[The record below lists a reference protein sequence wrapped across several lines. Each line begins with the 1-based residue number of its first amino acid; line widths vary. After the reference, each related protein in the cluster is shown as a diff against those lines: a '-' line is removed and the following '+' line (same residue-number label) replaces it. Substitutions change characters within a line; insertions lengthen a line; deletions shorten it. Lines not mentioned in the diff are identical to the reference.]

1 MIPPQ
6 GAVLASVFYEPG
18 GGDFCIPILTRP
30 GFKLIAELEGR
41 EERIRVLFGN
51 PARSKFTMAGCLL
64 AALHDTDIYA
74 RLTPTRVSKL
84 VDGLKSAMRTADRIA
99 DWAAEWHVDKMS
111 KGPTTSVIPEMSR
124 DHFPEDPESIR
135 NIHVPRTEQLLG
147 MEPKDHTLIFLLG
160 ELIATVCRGPNF
172 QRSREVSVTNVG
184 PIIELLLRYGTVAPF
199 STLSHDFGEG
209 PSGELI
215 LRKLYRKK
223 FLLTLFTFGAED
235 DEMPWAGG
243 FHKLRLETMLSIM
256 ARGMN
261 VVEEESRDLSALC
274 QIFQWLLE
282 ERDRV
287 FMSWLQEETDH

>member
-1 MIPPQ
+1 MVFSISEVFLLVTENLDVRYILSLMLTSRRTYALFKTYEKSITKRWITRNLAEGALIPPQ
-6 GAVLASVFYEPG
+6 GAVLASVFHELA

-30 GFKLIAELEGR
+30 GVKLIAELEGR
-41 EERIRVLFGN
+41 EERILVLFGN

-74 RLTPTRVSKL
+74 RLTPTQVSKL

-111 KGPTTSVIPEMSR
+111 KGSTTSVVPEMSR

-147 MEPKDHTLIFLLG
+147 MEPKDHTVIFLLG
-160 ELIATVCRGPNF
+160 ELIATVCRGLNF

-209 PSGELI
+209 PTGELI
-215 LRKLYRKK
+215 LRKLYRNK
-223 FLLTLFTFGAED
+223 F
-235 DEMPWAGG
+235 
-243 FHKLRLETMLSIM
+243 
-256 ARGMN
+256 
-261 VVEEESRDLSALC
+261 C
-274 QIFQWLLE
+274 
-282 ERDRV
+282 
-287 FMSWLQEETDH
+287 